1 MRKKKN
7 ERRILAGTFRND
19 GKAFAEGH
27 IREEYA
33 MELSA
38 LFFLMAA
45 DVEFHDELERDWDDW
60 YEGPIH

>member
-1 MRKKKN
+1 MSKKDRQIPI
-7 ERRILAGTFRND
+7 ETFE
-19 GKAFAEGH
+19 KYAKLFAEGK
-27 IREEYA
+27 IEDEYA

-45 DVEFHDELERDWDDW
+45 DIEVHEELAKDWDDW